1 VGRATLFIRSRT
13 RTGTSDEKR
22 PGVRGIIPMTN
33 AANASAERA
42 PGTREGEPEKRAGQP
57 RTRRDGRRGRPGDS
71 SRRAGDRRGRPSA
84 ALRAPRQS
92 FTVAAAVFGSFALVA
107 LFSLL
112 TPARPTITQQ
122 DVDRAVAHAIE
133 TRAADPALA
142 TIAYASVARSV
153 VRVRILN
160 SSRADERQ
168 IGIGTGVIIQ
178 ASGEILTN
186 LHVVAGAPRLSV
198 VFADGFESEA
208 QVIAQQP
215 ENDLAVLM
223 PQIMPEELPPAILGN
238 SGSLRP
244 GDPVVVVGHPFGI
257 GPSVSAG
264 IVSGLGRTDESHGG
278 GVRLENLIQF
288 DAAAN
293 PGNSGGP
300 LVNARGEVV
309 GIVTSIVNPTH
320 DAFFVGIGF
329 AVPIETAA
337 RAVGPNPF

>member
-1 VGRATLFIRSRT
+1 MVHIH
-13 RTGTSDEKR
+13 
-22 PGVRGIIPMTN
+22 
-33 AANASAERA
+33 ERY
-42 PGTREGEPEKRAGQP
+42 
-57 RTRRDGRRGRPGDS
+57 
-71 SRRAGDRRGRPSA
+71 
-84 ALRAPRQS
+84 LL
-92 FTVAAAVFGSFALVA
+92 VAAGVLGSLMLVA

-112 TPARPTITQQ
+112 TARPPTFTQQ
-122 DVDRAVAHAIE
+122 DIDQAVAHAIE
-133 TRAADPALA
+133 TRPADPPLA
-142 TIAYASVARSV
+142 TTAYAGVARSV

-168 IGIGTGVIIQ
+168 IGVGTGVILQ
-178 ASGEILTN
+178 ESGEILTN

-208 QVIAQQP
+208 RVIGQQA

-223 PQIMPEELPPAILGN
+223 PEIVPEELPPAVLGN

-264 IVSGLGRTDESHGG
+264 VVSGLGRTDESEDGR
-278 GVRLENLIQF
+278 VRLENLIQF

-300 LVNARGEVV
+300 LVNAQGEVV

-329 AVPIETAA
+329 AVPIEIAA
-337 RAVGPNPF
+337 QAVGPNPF